1 MNKRLMNAKDAEL
14 IVKTSV
20 LKRRRKDKRLK
31 FYGRSTIF
39 IALSFLFFYF
49 ILFLKK
55 EFQAFF
61 NIMLH

>member
-31 FYGRSTIF
+31 FYAG
-39 IALSFLFFYF
+39 L
-49 ILFLKK
+49 LFL
-55 EFQAFF
+55 
-61 NIMLH
+61 